1 MTSDTQMYKDRCHI
15 FNYFFT
21 NDISVTALCI
31 QYGRSRYPGRIV
43 GMDVFYVG
51 TLKGTGRIYQLIA
64 IDTYSSYAWAKLYTD
79 KSALSACVRLNRTIL
94 EEFYQVA
101 FRSKIYE
108 SVDELN
114 NGLARFIEYY
124 NCQRAHHGKRTKG
137 KAPAWLYLLHLAA

>member
-21 NDISVTALCI
+21 NDISVTALCG
-31 QYGRSRYPGRIV
+31 QYGRSRYP
-43 GMDVFYVG
+43 
-51 TLKGTGRIYQLIA
+51 GRIYQLIA

-79 KSALSACVRLNRTIL
+79 KSALSVCVRLNRTIL

-114 NGLARFIEYY
+114 NDLARFIEYY
-124 NCQRAHHGKRTKG
+124 NCQ
-137 KAPAWLYLLHLAA
+137 